1 MGSPADTVPAS
12 AALVSS
18 MAPQLTVIEAES
30 WAAPSLVVE
39 TEAVLSRVEQ
49 LAEVVGEVRWTL
61 TVAPGARSWGPKDK
75 ALPLRVHA
83 PVVLGAS
90 IDQVVPAG
98 LGRVSVAEAPRAIP
112 APALCTVTVNPMG
125 SPADTVPASAALV
138 SSMAPQLTVIE
149 AESWAAP
156 SLVVETEAVLS
167 RVEPLH
173 DALPDVRWTL
183 TVAPGARSWGPKDKA
198 LPLRVHAPVVLG

>member
-61 TVAPGARSWGPKDK
+61 TVAPGARSCVLMEMPLPPRFTLLPYT
-75 ALPLRVHA
+75 ALFR
-83 PVVLGAS
+83 S
-90 IDQVVPAG
+90 QVVPAG
-98 LGRVSVAEAPRAIP
+98 LGRVSV
-112 APALCTVTVNPMG
+112 
-125 SPADTVPASAALV
+125 
-138 SSMAPQLTVIE
+138 
-149 AESWAAP
+149 
-156 SLVVETEAVLS
+156 
-167 RVEPLH
+167 
-173 DALPDVRWTL
+173 
-183 TVAPGARSWGPKDKA
+183 
-198 LPLRVHAPVVLG
+198 

>member
-1 MGSPADTVPAS
+1 MSLRVRGVLVWSASIDQVVPAGLGRVS
-12 AALVSS
+12 VAEAPRAIPAPALC
-18 MAPQLTVIEAES
+18 TVTVNPMRSEEHTSELQSLRHIVCPPLLAKKEAES

-61 TVAPGARSWGPKDK
+61 TVAPGASFFGLMRRP
-75 ALPLRVHA
+75 LPPTLFPYTTLFR
-83 PVVLGAS
+83 S

-125 SPADTVPASAALV
+125 SPADTVPASAEIGRAHV
-138 SSMAPQLTVIE
+138 
-149 AESWAAP
+149 
-156 SLVVETEAVLS
+156 
-167 RVEPLH
+167 
-173 DALPDVRWTL
+173 
-183 TVAPGARSWGPKDKA
+183 
-198 LPLRVHAPVVLG
+198 

>member
-1 MGSPADTVPAS
+1 
-12 AALVSS
+12 

-49 LAEVVGEVRWTL
+49 LAEVVGEVRWTRTEAHTAGL
-61 TVAPGARSWGPKDK
+61 QGPKQ
-75 ALPLRVHA
+75 RVWRLMVHD
-83 PVVLGAS
+83 PVGLGAA

-98 LGRVSVAEAPRAIP
+98 CGRVSVAESPPAIT
-112 APALCTVTVNPMG
+112 APALCTVTVYPIG
-125 SPADTVPASAALV
+125 DPADLV
-138 SSMAPQLTVIE
+138 SSPTRRSSDLAPQLTVIE

-167 RVEPLH
+167 RVEQL
-173 DALPDVRWTL
+173 AEVVGEVRWTL
-183 TVAPGARSWGPKDKA
+183 SVAEGTRARDSRYKAVSRRVLDQTELGASIDQVVPPGVGTVWVA
-198 LPLRVHAPVVLG
+198 